1 MLTLQLRNSEIES
14 FSFVSSSF
22 CPNHYFCFLSIDPQ
36 PGILSSYFQFLK
48 SPSDTA
54 LFETASQD
62 VYIGSLPYSLFVPEC
77 IWYPQEVF

>member
-1 MLTLQLRNSEIES
+1 MLTLQLRNSEVES

-22 CPNHYFCFLSIDPQ
+22 CLNHYFCFLSIDPQ
-36 PGILSSYFQFLK
+36 TCILFSYFQLLI

-62 VYIGSLPYSLFVPEC
+62 VYIGSLPYSLLVPKC